1 MFTNQQRSRKESEEK
16 KKRLGLKADWNI
28 SYKNYVFGLS

>member
-1 MFTNQQRSRKESEEK
+1 MFTDQQRSRKESEE

-28 SYKNYVFGLS
+28 SYKNHVFGLS